1 MKSTTPITPQ
11 SSPVTL
17 HTPIINPA
25 SAYHQPASS
34 QRHPRV
40 GRGPVVSLEPTFSGF
55 RERPEW
61 RRLCRDD
68 NLIGT
73 MT

>member
-17 HTPIINPA
+17 HTPIINP
-25 SAYHQPASS
+25 STAYHQPASS

-40 GRGPVVSLEPTFSGF
+40 GRGPVASL
-55 RERPEW
+55 
-61 RRLCRDD
+61 
-68 NLIGT
+68 
-73 MT
+73 